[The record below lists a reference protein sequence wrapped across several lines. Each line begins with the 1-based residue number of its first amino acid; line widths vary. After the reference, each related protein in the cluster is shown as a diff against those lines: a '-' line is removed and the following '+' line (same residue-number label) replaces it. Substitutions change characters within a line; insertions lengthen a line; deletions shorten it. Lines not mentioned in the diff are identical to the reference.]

1 MVNTVIYRDTH
12 LSAEH
17 GRYYRLKKAQHPP
30 TRRSPPVTICVT
42 ISSPA
47 VGAHQL
53 PATRLPRRAQRGRGL
68 MMRWDLLPCH
78 SRWESRPQLQLN
90 LSTRPCLKSLQTG
103 NEDIGEAPRTEN
115 QTEVQ
120 GEHRKGFLYKT
131 RCHKWWRACSSP
143 HTLMPQVYPS
153 TTQSIHVSR
162 YKETRQSSRKTQFYF
177 YIHSESRDFRYTKS
191 LDVFI
196 PRFPPLMLRKSH
208 QGYYLFKD
216 NHYHYRSSHA
226 SEDEICSLQTQSH
239 ILGITFSS
247 FEDHRHG
254 KLRSASL
261 NQPLTLLLSP
271 ALPRNTDK
279 YSGAPHHLSND
290 ERINKIFD

>member
-1 MVNTVIYRDTH
+1 MVNTVIYRETH

-177 YIHSESRDFRYTKS
+177 TLNLVISATRKAWMFSF
-191 LDVFI
+191 LVFHLSCWEKAI
-196 PRFPPLMLRKSH
+196 KVI
-208 QGYYLFKD
+208 
-216 NHYHYRSSHA
+216 
-226 SEDEICSLQTQSH
+226 ICSKTIITTTGAATLLRMKSAVCKRSH
-239 ILGITFSS
+239 ISWESHF
-247 FEDHRHG
+247 
-254 KLRSASL
+254 
-261 NQPLTLLLSP
+261 LLLKTTDMENLDL
-271 ALPRNTDK
+271 LP
-279 YSGAPHHLSND
+279 
-290 ERINKIFD
+290 